1 MTKTKA
7 GGDAAKGRQK
17 KDKAAE
23 AAAQTESEQKHA
35 AEIEALKGE
44 NEELSNRMLRLR
56 ADFENFRKRTV
67 KERADIARRS
77 NENLLSD
84 LIPVLDHFEMGL
96 DMARQNEIPAAVL
109 DGFKLVY
116 EQLLQAVQKAGVVRI
131 EAEGE
136 VFNPHQHECISHL
149 PSDDVP
155 EGVVSA
161 QTRCGYRIDNY
172 ILRAAQ
178 VVVSSGP
185 APAAAQ
191 DEETQEQGEE

>member
-1 MTKTKA
+1 MAKAKA
-7 GGDAAKGRQK
+7 GGDAAAKKKQK
-17 KDKAAE
+17 DEVAE
-23 AAAQTESEQKHA
+23 AEAVPVAEQKLGEEVA
-35 AEIEALKGE
+35 ALKGE

-77 NENLLSD
+77 NENLLAD

-116 EQLLQAVQKAGVVRI
+116 EQLLQAIQKAGVVRI

-149 PSDDVP
+149 PSEDVP
-155 EGVVSA
+155 EGVVST

-185 APAAAQ
+185 APTAAQ
-191 DEETQEQGEE
+191 EEETQEQGEE